1 MAKGG
6 HGHAGRREALTYFC
20 PEMAK
25 PQPKDSSSPAGKVFD
40 RRLIG
45 LILQQVAPY
54 RQRFV
59 LTGVLVLFLSGIVWV
74 RPALI
79 RYAMDGPMASGDHQ
93 ALLMVFL
100 AVVGLL
106 FVEAGVQYWV
116 TYLANWVA
124 QSVSLDLRAK
134 LFRHIAR
141 FRLQFFDKTPVGTLV
156 TRHVSDIDG
165 IANVFSNGILNA
177 IGDLLALIVVV
188 VAMFVI
194 DPGLAWMSLLPIPIL
209 LIATRLF
216 QQVIKKAFVDV
227 RDQVARM
234 NEFVQEHVTGMHIVQ
249 AFNRERKEAQAFR
262 VLNEKH
268 KEANIRSIWAFSVF
282 FPLVELLSATSVALL
297 LWLGMGD
304 VLAERVTLGVLL
316 QFILY
321 VFMLY
326 RPIRQLADRFNV
338 LQMGIVNS
346 DRVFKLLHLDDA
358 LPDLG
363 TTVPAPI
370 RGEIVFEGV
379 WFAYTEGDWVLRDV
393 SFRVA
398 PGESAAFVGETGAG
412 KSTIINLLTR
422 FYEPQRGRI
431 LIDGVEVKDWPLGA
445 LREHVAVVLQ
455 DVFLFS
461 DTLRA
466 NVTLYREGQSD
477 ADLQQSAEGIGAQDL
492 VAQLPDGWD
501 TQVRERGA
509 MLSVGQRQ
517 LIAFLRA
524 YILRPEI
531 LVLDEATSSIDT
543 ESERLIQQATDRIT
557 KGRTSI
563 LVAHRLSTVRKADVI
578 HVLFAGQI
586 VESGNHD
593 SLLAAEG
600 AYAKLFEKQFSTD
613 GLTGT

>member
-1 MAKGG
+1 MS
-6 HGHAGRREALTYFC
+6 
-20 PEMAK
+20 K
-25 PQPKDSSSPAGKVFD
+25 PADKPAANPAGKVFD
-40 RRLIG
+40 RRLLG
-45 LILQQVAPY
+45 LILQQVKPY
-54 RQRFV
+54 QGRFV
-59 LTGVLVLFLSGIVWV
+59 LTGALVLFLSGIVWV

-79 RYAMDGPMASGDHQ
+79 RYALDGPMAVGDHQ
-93 ALLMVFL
+93 ALLWVFL
-100 AVVGLL
+100 AVVALL
-106 FVEAGVQYWV
+106 FVEAAVQYWV

-124 QSVSLDLRAK
+124 QSVSLDLRAQ
-134 LFRHIAR
+134 LFRHIAK
-141 FRLQFFDKTPVGTLV
+141 FRLKFFDKTPVGTLV

-194 DPGLAWMSLLPIPIL
+194 EPRLAWMSLLPIPVL

-262 VLNEKH
+262 RLNEKH
-268 KEANIRSIWAFSVF
+268 KAANIRSIWAFSVF

-304 VLAERVTLGVLL
+304 VIAEQVTLGVLL

-346 DRVFKLLHLDDA
+346 DRVFKLLHREEAVEDLGQT
-358 LPDLG
+358 LPD
-363 TTVPAPI
+363 PI
-370 RGEIVFEGV
+370 RGEIVFENV
-379 WFAYTEGDWVLRDV
+379 WFAYTDEDWVLRDV

-398 PGESAAFVGETGAG
+398 PGQSAAFVGETGAG

-422 FYEPQRGRI
+422 FYEPQSGRI
-431 LIDGVEVKDWPLGA
+431 LIDGVPVQEWPLGA

-461 DTLRA
+461 DTLRS
-466 NVTLYREGQSD
+466 NVTMYRKDFTD
-477 ADLQQSAEGIGAQDL
+477 AQLQAAAEGIGAQDL
-492 VAQLPDGWD
+492 VDQLPEGWD
-501 TQVRERGA
+501 TEVRERGA

-524 YILRPEI
+524 YVLKPEI

-543 ESERLIQQATDRIT
+543 ESERMIQRATEHIT
-557 KGRTSI
+557 QGRTSI

-578 HVLFAGQI
+578 CVLARGEI
-586 VESGNHD
+586 VETGTHA
-593 SLLAAEG
+593 SLLKAGG
-600 AYAKLFEKQFSTD
+600 AYARLFEKQFSADGFTD
-613 GLTGT
+613 T